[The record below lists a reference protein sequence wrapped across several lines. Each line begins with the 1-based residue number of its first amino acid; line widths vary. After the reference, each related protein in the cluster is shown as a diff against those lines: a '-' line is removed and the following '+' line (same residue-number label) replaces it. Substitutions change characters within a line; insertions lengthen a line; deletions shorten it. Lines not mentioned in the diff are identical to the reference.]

1 METKKCS
8 TCKQVKRIDDFNL
21 NNARHDGRSGKCRV
35 CTSEYTQYY
44 KEKRK
49 LEGITKQVG
58 SKVCARC
65 NMEKPRT
72 SYTKRSICHDGL
84 NVYCK
89 SCVRVLR
96 SKWQK

>member
-49 LEGITKQVG
+49 IEGITKQVG
-58 SKVCARC
+58 SKVCGRC
-65 NMEKPRT
+65 NMENIASGIPIRT
-72 SYTKRSICHDGL
+72 VQAMGL
-84 NVYCK
+84 LFVKGY
-89 SCVRVLR
+89 
-96 SKWQK
+96 